1 MVLAH
6 IRMISIIGLVFI
18 TVLILTAC
26 DKESNTKKSGQSIV
40 SVNGSEITMLQ
51 LNDEIR
57 RSNIRADQYESA
69 REQLLE
75 SLIARQLIVDEAIRN
90 KLDRTPEV
98 MQARER
104 ANAQVIAQAYLQ
116 GIISKIAKPSKA
128 EIEDYFQKNPEL
140 FAQRKQFDLTTVRIA
155 TSDVSE
161 ELKRVIDAAKSIEEV
176 VTWLDKN
183 KIQYFRTLATRSSA
197 DLPLQLVLMLREKSK
212 DTIYIINEQEKS
224 ILISVNAIKDNS
236 VSETAAAPQIERF
249 LINQKYK
256 EATEAEITRLRTS
269 AKIEY
274 LNAKTPEPT
283 NIEKSENQSLK
294 IFPETLDNIDNPSGT
309 ISEGVIERGISGL
322 K

>member
-18 TVLILTAC
+18 TVFTLTAC
-26 DKESNTKKSGQSIV
+26 DKEPSTKKSGQSIV

-51 LNDEIR
+51 LNDEIK
-57 RSNIRADQYESA
+57 RSNIRADQYETA

-75 SLIARQLIVDEAIRN
+75 SLIARQLIVDEAVRN

-155 TSDVSE
+155 TRDISE
-161 ELKRVIDAAKSIEEV
+161 ELKKVIDAAKSMEEV

-183 KIQYFRTLATRSSA
+183 KIQYFRSLATRSSA
-197 DLPLQLVLMLREKSK
+197 DLPLQLVSMLREKSK
-212 DTIYIINEQEKS
+212 DTIFIINEQEKS

-236 VSETAAAPQIERF
+236 VSETVAAPQIERF

-256 EATEAEITRLRTS
+256 EATDAEIARLRTS

-274 LNAKTPEPT
+274 LNAKAPESA
-283 NIEKSENQSLK
+283 NIEKSENQLSR
-294 IFPETLDNIDNPSGT
+294 ISPEPLNNIDNPSGA
-309 ISEGVIERGISGL
+309 ISKEVIEKGISGL

>member
-18 TVLILTAC
+18 TALTLTAC
-26 DKESNTKKSGQSIV
+26 DKEANTKKSGQSIV

-155 TSDVSE
+155 TREVSE
-161 ELKRVIDAAKSIEEV
+161 ELKRVIDTAKSIEEV

-183 KIQYFRTLATRSSA
+183 NIQYFRSLATRSSA
-197 DLPLQLVLMLREKSK
+197 DLPLQLVSTLREKSK
-212 DTIYIINEQEKS
+212 DTIFIINEQEKS

-256 EATEAEITRLRTS
+256 EATDAEIARLRTS

-274 LNAKTPEPT
+274 LNAKAPEPT
-283 NIEKSENQSLK
+283 NIEKSESQLFRIS
-294 IFPETLDNIDNPSGT
+294 PENLSNIDNPSGT
-309 ISEGVIERGISGL
+309 VSEGVIERGISGL

>member
-18 TVLILTAC
+18 TVLTLTAC
-26 DKESNTKKSGQSIV
+26 DKEPSTKKSGQSIV
-40 SVNGSEITMLQ
+40 SVNGFEITMLQ

-57 RSNIRADQYESA
+57 RSNIRADQYEIA

-75 SLIARQLIVDEAIRN
+75 SLIARQLIVDEAVRN

-116 GIISKIAKPSKA
+116 GIISKLAKPSKA

-155 TSDVSE
+155 TRDVSE
-161 ELKRVIDAAKSIEEV
+161 ELKKVIDAAKSMEEV

-183 KIQYFRTLATRSSA
+183 KIQYFRSLATRSSA
-197 DLPLQLVLMLREKSK
+197 DLPLQLVSMLREKSK
-212 DTIYIINEQEKS
+212 DTIFIINEQEKS

-236 VSETAAAPQIERF
+236 VSETVAAPQIERF

-256 EATEAEITRLRTS
+256 EATDAEIARLRTS

-274 LNAKTPEPT
+274 LNAKAPEST
-283 NIEKSENQSLK
+283 NIEKSENQLFRISPDPLN
-294 IFPETLDNIDNPSGT
+294 NIDNPFGA
-309 ISEGVIERGISGL
+309 ISKEVIERGITGL

>member
-18 TVLILTAC
+18 TVFTLTAC
-26 DKESNTKKSGQSIV
+26 DKEPSTKKSGQSIV

-57 RSNIRADQYESA
+57 RSNIRADQYETA

-75 SLIARQLIVDEAIRN
+75 SLIARQLIVDEAVRN

-155 TSDVSE
+155 TRDISE
-161 ELKRVIDAAKSIEEV
+161 ELKRVIDAAKSMEEV

-183 KIQYFRTLATRSSA
+183 KIQYFRSLATRSSA
-197 DLPLQLVLMLREKSK
+197 DLPLQLVSMLREKSK
-212 DTIYIINEQEKS
+212 DTIFIINEQEKS

-236 VSETAAAPQIERF
+236 VSETVAAPQIERF

-256 EATEAEITRLRTS
+256 EATDAEIARLRTS

-274 LNAKTPEPT
+274 LNAKVPEST
-283 NIEKSENQSLK
+283 NIEKSENQLSR
-294 IFPETLDNIDNPSGT
+294 ISPEPLNNVDNPSGA
-309 ISEGVIERGISGL
+309 ISKEVIERGISGL

>member
-18 TVLILTAC
+18 TVFTLTAC
-26 DKESNTKKSGQSIV
+26 DKEPSTKKSGQSIV

-51 LNDEIR
+51 LNDEIK
-57 RSNIRADQYESA
+57 RSNIRADQYETA

-75 SLIARQLIVDEAIRN
+75 SLIARQLIVDEAVRN

-155 TSDVSE
+155 TRDISE
-161 ELKRVIDAAKSIEEV
+161 ELKKVIDAAKSMEEV

-183 KIQYFRTLATRSSA
+183 KIQYFRSLATRSSA
-197 DLPLQLVLMLREKSK
+197 DLPLQLVSMLREKSK
-212 DTIYIINEQEKS
+212 DTIFIINEQEKS

-236 VSETAAAPQIERF
+236 VSETVAAPQIERF

-256 EATEAEITRLRTS
+256 EATDAEIARLRTS

-274 LNAKTPEPT
+274 LNAKAPESA
-283 NIEKSENQSLK
+283 NIEKSENQLSRISPDPLN
-294 IFPETLDNIDNPSGT
+294 NIDNPSGA
-309 ISEGVIERGISGL
+309 ISKEVIEKGISGL

>member
-18 TVLILTAC
+18 TALTLTAC
-26 DKESNTKKSGQSIV
+26 DKEPNTKKSGQSIV

-155 TSDVSE
+155 TREVSE
-161 ELKRVIDAAKSIEEV
+161 ELKRVIDTAKSIEEV

-183 KIQYFRTLATRSSA
+183 NIQYFRSLATRSSA
-197 DLPLQLVLMLREKSK
+197 DLPLQLVSTLREKSK
-212 DTIYIINEQEKS
+212 DTIFIINEQEKS

-256 EATEAEITRLRTS
+256 EATDAEIARLRTS

-274 LNAKTPEPT
+274 LNAKAPEPT
-283 NIEKSENQSLK
+283 NIEKSESQLFRIS
-294 IFPETLDNIDNPSGT
+294 PENLSNIDNPSGT
-309 ISEGVIERGISGL
+309 VSEGVIERGISGL

>member
-18 TVLILTAC
+18 TALTLTAC
-26 DKESNTKKSGQSIV
+26 DKEANTKKSGQSIV
-40 SVNGSEITMLQ
+40 SVNGSEITMHQ

-155 TSDVSE
+155 TREVSE
-161 ELKRVIDAAKSIEEV
+161 ELKRVIDTAKSIEEV

-183 KIQYFRTLATRSSA
+183 NIQYFRSLATRSSA
-197 DLPLQLVLMLREKSK
+197 DLPLQLVSTLREKSK
-212 DTIYIINEQEKS
+212 DTIFIINEQEKS

-256 EATEAEITRLRTS
+256 EATDAEIARLRTS

-274 LNAKTPEPT
+274 LNAKAPEPT
-283 NIEKSENQSLK
+283 NIEKSESQLFRIS
-294 IFPETLDNIDNPSGT
+294 PENLSNIDNPSGT
-309 ISEGVIERGISGL
+309 VSEGVIERGISGL

>member
-18 TVLILTAC
+18 TVFTLTAC
-26 DKESNTKKSGQSIV
+26 DKEPSTKKSGQSIV

-51 LNDEIR
+51 LNDEIK
-57 RSNIRADQYESA
+57 RSNIRADQYETA

-75 SLIARQLIVDEAIRN
+75 SLIARQLIVDEAVRN

-155 TSDVSE
+155 TRDISE
-161 ELKRVIDAAKSIEEV
+161 ELKKVIDAAKSMEEV

-183 KIQYFRTLATRSSA
+183 KIQYFRSLATRSSA
-197 DLPLQLVLMLREKSK
+197 DLPLQLVSMLREKSK
-212 DTIYIINEQEKS
+212 DTIFIINEQEKS

-236 VSETAAAPQIERF
+236 VSETVAAPQIERF

-256 EATEAEITRLRTS
+256 EATDAEIARLRTS

-274 LNAKTPEPT
+274 LNAKAPESA
-283 NIEKSENQSLK
+283 NIEKSENQLSR
-294 IFPETLDNIDNPSGT
+294 ISPEPLNNVDNPSGA
-309 ISEGVIERGISGL
+309 ISKEVIEKGISGL

>member
-18 TVLILTAC
+18 TALTLTAC
-26 DKESNTKKSGQSIV
+26 DKEPNTKKSGQSIV

-155 TSDVSE
+155 TREVSE
-161 ELKRVIDAAKSIEEV
+161 ELKRVIDTAKSIEEV

-183 KIQYFRTLATRSSA
+183 NIQYFRSLATRSSA
-197 DLPLQLVLMLREKSK
+197 DLPLQLVSTLREKSK
-212 DTIYIINEQEKS
+212 DTIFIINEQEKS

-256 EATEAEITRLRTS
+256 EATDAEIARLRTS

-274 LNAKTPEPT
+274 LNAKAPEPN
-283 NIEKSENQSLK
+283 NIEKSESQLFRIS
-294 IFPETLDNIDNPSGT
+294 PENLSNIDNPSGT
-309 ISEGVIERGISGL
+309 VSEGVIERGISGL

>member
-18 TVLILTAC
+18 TVLTLTAC
-26 DKESNTKKSGQSIV
+26 DKETSTKKSGQSIV
-40 SVNGSEITMLQ
+40 SVNDSEITMLQ

-57 RSNIRADQYESA
+57 RSNIRADQYEIA

-75 SLIARQLIVDEAIRN
+75 SLIARQLIVDEAVRN

-116 GIISKIAKPSKA
+116 GIISKLAKPSKA

-155 TSDVSE
+155 TRDVSE
-161 ELKRVIDAAKSIEEV
+161 ELKKVIDAAKSMEEV

-183 KIQYFRTLATRSSA
+183 KIQYFRSLATRSSA
-197 DLPLQLVLMLREKSK
+197 DLPLQLVSMLREKSK
-212 DTIYIINEQEKS
+212 DTIFIINEQEKS

-236 VSETAAAPQIERF
+236 VSETVAAPQIERF

-256 EATEAEITRLRTS
+256 EATDAEIARLRTS

-274 LNAKTPEPT
+274 LNAKAPEST
-283 NIEKSENQSLK
+283 NIEKSENQLFRIS
-294 IFPETLDNIDNPSGT
+294 PEPLNNIDNPSGA
-309 ISEGVIERGISGL
+309 ISKEVIERGISGL

>member
-18 TVLILTAC
+18 TVFTLTAC
-26 DKESNTKKSGQSIV
+26 DKEPSTKKSGQSIV

-51 LNDEIR
+51 LNDEIK
-57 RSNIRADQYESA
+57 RSNIRADQYETA

-75 SLIARQLIVDEAIRN
+75 SLIARQLIVDEAVRN

-155 TSDVSE
+155 TRDISE
-161 ELKRVIDAAKSIEEV
+161 ELKKVIDAAKSMEEV

-183 KIQYFRTLATRSSA
+183 KIQYFRSLATRSSA
-197 DLPLQLVLMLREKSK
+197 DLPLQLVSMLREKSK
-212 DTIYIINEQEKS
+212 DTIFIINEQEKS

-236 VSETAAAPQIERF
+236 VSETVAAPQIERF

-256 EATEAEITRLRTS
+256 EATDAEIARLRTS

-274 LNAKTPEPT
+274 LNAKAPESA
-283 NIEKSENQSLK
+283 NIEKSENQLSR
-294 IFPETLDNIDNPSGT
+294 ISPEPLNNVDNPSGA
-309 ISEGVIERGISGL
+309 ISKEVIERGISGL